1 MLNLYKMPE
10 YTFPAGFLW
19 GSATAGHQI
28 EGNNIHSQYW
38 KQELEIKTPGYEV
51 SGMACNSWE
60 LYKEDI
66 RILKELKH
74 QAYRFSIEWSRI
86 EPAQGVHDEAAL
98 NRYLEQLR
106 LLKEAGIHTNVTL
119 WHFTH
124 PLWFEELGGFG
135 KEENLDHFRRH
146 VAYLVPRIAH
156 LTDSWITMNEINLGS
171 FHPQTFI
178 TKKNKLKAH
187 AYAAQIIKEYSKAP
201 VSAAHAY
208 VPRVPLRP
216 DDELDIT
223 CARMQEWNHN
233 TFFFHGVRTGEIVLP
248 GFDMEYMPQLKNSCD
263 YWGVNY
269 YHRGVVDSRKAT
281 MMGRKFDFNN
291 FQMIPE
297 KPMTREFCPE
307 TFVHAMGKISDKPV
321 WITENGVPAVDDQFR
336 VIWIMLQLEAI
347 KEAMN
352 LYHTDIRA
360 YFHWSL
366 LDNYEWGSY
375 LPRFGLVSVDRKN
388 NFKRTPKPSAYFLRE
403 IIERNGYS
411 GELFAKYVPE
421 LPRYTF
427 CDYEKPA
434 AHVPVETQI

>member
-1 MLNLYKMPE
+1 MG
-10 YTFPAGFLW
+10 A
-19 GSATAGHQI
+19 
-28 EGNNIHSQYW
+28 
-38 KQELEIKTPGYEV
+38 
-51 SGMACNSWE
+51 
-60 LYKEDI
+60 
-66 RILKELKH
+66 
-74 QAYRFSIEWSRI
+74 
-86 EPAQGVHDEAAL
+86 
-98 NRYLEQLR
+98 
-106 LLKEAGIHTNVTL
+106 
-119 WHFTH
+119 
-124 PLWFEELGGFG
+124 
-135 KEENLDHFRRH
+135 
-146 VAYLVPRIAH
+146 
-156 LTDSWITMNEINLGS
+156 

-187 AYAAQIIKEYSKAP
+187 AYAAQIIKEYSQAP

-347 KEAMN
+347 KEAMS

-375 LPRFGLVSVDRKN
+375 LPRFGLVSVDRQN
-388 NFKRTPKPSAYFLRE
+388 GFKRTPKPSAYFLRE